1 MQEIDPL
8 LPCGVLVLDAES
20 CIVSINVFACT
31 LLEYEA
37 DELIGVRIDKLLT
50 VPSRIYFQTHIYP
63 LITLRKVA
71 SELYLNLQT
80 RQRAQVPV
88 LLNAVSHEQD
98 GTVINYFTFIPVYQR
113 RQFEQE
119 LIDAKK
125 AAEEALHRN
134 DELVKLKQE
143 LEHHQTDLDRQL
155 SYMRHRN
162 DELEQFSKIISHD
175 LQEPLRKIT
184 LFADLL
190 SNEKPD
196 ALTAMGSRALMGIE
210 TATGRMRQ
218 LIGDLQFY
226 FTLTNQLPDSVDTV
240 DLTKLV
246 QTLLLEFGTA
256 HATFEVK
263 TLPAVRG
270 KKTELVNLFRHLLDN
285 AVKFRQPGQLA
296 SVSVTGTV
304 IGMNSFQHLPNKY
317 RYSDYARI
325 IVSDNGTG
333 FSNQHSE
340 EVFHILKK
348 LHPHTPGIGLG
359 LAISKKI
366 VERHNGQISAQ
377 SVPGKGTR
385 ITVLL
390 PVA

>member
-1 MQEIDPL
+1 MQEITPL
-8 LPCGVLVLDAES
+8 IPCGVLVLNAES
-20 CIVSINVFACT
+20 HIVSINPFACT

-37 DELIGVRIDKLLT
+37 SELVGSRIDRLLT
-50 VPSRIYFQTHIYP
+50 IPSRIYFQTHIYP

-71 SELYLNLQT
+71 NELYLNVQT
-80 RQRAQVPV
+80 RQRVQIPV
-88 LLNAVSHEQD
+88 LLNAVSREQD
-98 GTVINYFTFIPVYQR
+98 GASVTYISFIPVYQR

-125 AAEEALHRN
+125 AAEAALLRN
-134 DELVKLKQE
+134 DELVALKQE
-143 LEHHQTDLDRQL
+143 LELHQTDLDRQL

-190 SNEKPD
+190 SHEKPD
-196 ALTAMGSRALMGIE
+196 ALTVMGNRALVGIG
-210 TATGRMRQ
+210 TATSRMRQ
-218 LIGDLQFY
+218 LISDLQFY
-226 FTLTNQLPDSVDTV
+226 FTLASQLPILMDTV

-246 QTLLLEFGTA
+246 QELKLEFEIA
-256 HATFEVK
+256 QATFEVE
-263 TLPAVRG
+263 TLPAVPG
-270 KKTELVNLFRHLLDN
+270 NKAELINLFRHLLDN
-285 AVKFRQPGQLA
+285 AVKFREPGQ
-296 SVSVTGTV
+296 SVAIRVTGTV

-317 RYSDYARI
+317 RYCDYARI
-325 IVSDNGTG
+325 IVSDNGPG

-340 EVFHILKK
+340 EIFHILKK
-348 LHPHTPGIGLG
+348 LSPNTPGIGLG
-359 LAISKKI
+359 LAISRKI

-377 SVPGKGTR
+377 SSPGKGTQ

>member
-1 MQEIDPL
+1 MQDITAQI
-8 LPCGVLVLDAES
+8 PCGVLVLNAES
-20 CIVSINVFACT
+20 LIVSVNPFACT
-31 LLEYEA
+31 LLEYDASALLGE
-37 DELIGVRIDKLLT
+37 RIDRLLSI
-50 VPSRIYFQTHIYP
+50 PSRIYFQTHIFP

-71 SELYLNLQT
+71 NELYLNVLT
-80 RQRAQVPV
+80 RQRTQIPV
-88 LLNAVSHEQD
+88 LINAVSREQD
-98 GTVINYFTFIPVYQR
+98 GTTLTYLSFIPVYQR

-119 LIDAKK
+119 LINAKK
-125 AAEEALHRN
+125 AAEEALLRN

-143 LEHHQTDLDRQL
+143 LELHQTDLDRQL

-190 SNEKPD
+190 SHEQPD
-196 ALTAMGSRALMGIE
+196 ALTAMGNRALVGIG
-210 TATGRMRQ
+210 TATSRMRQ

-226 FTLTNQLPDSVDTV
+226 FTLTNQLPNLTDTV

-246 QTLLLEFGTA
+246 EELMLEFGLV
-256 HATFEVK
+256 HAGSGVE
-263 TLPAVRG
+263 TLPTVLGNKA
-270 KKTELVNLFRHLLDN
+270 ELINLFRHLLDN
-285 AVKFRQPGQLA
+285 AVKFREPGQ
-296 SVSVTGTV
+296 SVAVRVTGTV
-304 IGMNSFQHLPNKY
+304 IGMNMFQHLPNKY

-325 IVSDNGTG
+325 VVSDNGPG

-340 EVFHILKK
+340 EIFHILKK
-348 LHPHTPGIGLG
+348 LNPHTPGIGLG
-359 LAISKKI
+359 LAISRKI

-377 SVPGKGTR
+377 STPGEGTR

-390 PVA
+390 PIT

>member
-1 MQEIDPL
+1 MQEIAPL
-8 LPCGVLVLDAES
+8 IPCGVLVLNAES
-20 CIVSINVFACT
+20 CIVSINPFACS

-37 DELIGVRIDKLLT
+37 AELVGQRIDRLLT
-50 VPSRIYFQTHIYP
+50 IPSRIYFQTHIYP

-71 SELYLNLQT
+71 SELYLNVQT
-80 RQRAQVPV
+80 RQRVQIPV
-88 LLNAVSHEQD
+88 LLNAVSQEQD
-98 GTVINYFTFIPVYQR
+98 GTSVTYISFIPVYQR

-119 LIDAKK
+119 LINAKK
-125 AAEEALHRN
+125 AAEEALLRN

-143 LEHHQTDLDRQL
+143 LELHQTDLDRQL
-155 SYMRHRN
+155 SYMQHRN

-190 SNEKPD
+190 SHEKPD
-196 ALTAMGSRALMGIE
+196 ALTSMGNRALVGIE
-210 TATGRMRQ
+210 TATVRMRQ
-218 LIGDLQFY
+218 LISDLQFY
-226 FTLTNQLPDSVDTV
+226 FTLAGQLPDLVDTI
-240 DLTKLV
+240 DLAKLV
-246 QTLLLEFGTA
+246 QELIREFGMA
-256 HATFEVK
+256 QATFEVEA
-263 TLPAVRG
+263 LPAVLG
-270 KKTELVNLFRHLLDN
+270 NKAELINLFRHLLDN
-285 AVKFRQPGQLA
+285 AVKFREPGQ
-296 SVSVTGTV
+296 SVAIRVTGTV

-325 IVSDNGTG
+325 IVSDNGPG

-340 EVFHILKK
+340 EIFHILKK
-348 LHPHTPGIGLG
+348 LSPNTPGIGLG

-377 SVPGKGTR
+377 SSPGKGTQ

-390 PVA
+390 PVV

>member
-1 MQEIDPL
+1 MQEITPL
-8 LPCGVLVLDAES
+8 IPCGVLVLNAES
-20 CIVSINVFACT
+20 HIVSINPFACI

-37 DELIGVRIDKLLT
+37 SELVGERIDRLLT
-50 VPSRIYFQTHIYP
+50 IPSRIYFQTHIYP

-80 RQRAQVPV
+80 RQRAQIPV
-88 LLNAVSHEQD
+88 LLNAISQEQD
-98 GTVINYFTFIPVYQR
+98 GTSITCFTFIPVYQR

-119 LIDAKK
+119 LINAKK
-125 AAEEALHRN
+125 AAEEALLRN

-143 LEHHQTDLDRQL
+143 LELHQTDLDRQL

-190 SNEKPD
+190 SQEQPD
-196 ALTAMGSRALMGIE
+196 ALTGMGNRALVGIG
-210 TATGRMRQ
+210 TATSRMRQ
-218 LIGDLQFY
+218 LISDLQFY
-226 FTLTNQLPDSVDTV
+226 FTLTNQLSDSVATV
-240 DLTKLV
+240 NLTKLM
-246 QTLLLEFGTA
+246 QALIPEFGTVD
-256 HATFEVK
+256 ATFEVE
-263 TLPAVRG
+263 TLPAVLG
-270 KKTELVNLFRHLLDN
+270 NKAEMVNLFRHLLDN
-285 AVKFRQPGQLA
+285 AVKFRQPGQ
-296 SVSVTGTV
+296 SVAIRVTGTV
-304 IGMNSFQHLPNKY
+304 VGMNSFQHLPNKY

-325 IVSDNGTG
+325 FVSDNGTG

-340 EVFHILKK
+340 EIFHILKK
-348 LHPHTPGIGLG
+348 LSSHTPGIGLG

-377 SVPGKGTR
+377 SALGKGTR
-385 ITVLL
+385 ITILL

>member
-1 MQEIDPL
+1 MQEITAQI
-8 LPCGVLVLDAES
+8 PCGVLVLDVES
-20 CIVSINVFACT
+20 YIVSVNPFACT
-31 LLEYEA
+31 LLEYDVTALVGE
-37 DELIGVRIDKLLT
+37 RIDRLLT

-71 SELYLNLQT
+71 NELYLNVLT
-80 RQRAQVPV
+80 RQRTQIPV
-88 LLNAVSHEQD
+88 LINAISREQD
-98 GTVINYFTFIPVYQR
+98 GTTLTYLSFIPVYQR

-119 LIDAKK
+119 LINAKK
-125 AAEEALHRN
+125 AAEEALLRN

-143 LEHHQTDLDRQL
+143 LELHQTDLDRQL

-190 SNEKPD
+190 SHEQPD
-196 ALTAMGSRALMGIE
+196 ALTAMGSRALVGIG
-210 TATGRMRQ
+210 TATSRMRQ
-218 LIGDLQFY
+218 LISDLQFY
-226 FTLTNQLPDSVDTV
+226 FTLSSKLPDSVDTV

-246 QTLLLEFGTA
+246 QDLIPEFGVA
-256 HATFEVK
+256 GATFDVK
-263 TLPAVRG
+263 TLPAVLG
-270 KKTELVNLFRHLLDN
+270 NKAELVNLFRHLLDN
-285 AVKFRQPGQLA
+285 AVKFGEPGQ
-296 SVSVTGTV
+296 SVAIQVTGTV

-325 IVSDNGTG
+325 VVSDNGPG
-333 FSNQHSE
+333 FGHQHQE
-340 EVFHILKK
+340 EIFHILKK
-348 LHPHTPGIGLG
+348 LNPHTPGIGLG
-359 LAISKKI
+359 LAISRKI

-377 SVPGKGTR
+377 SSPGEGTR

-390 PVA
+390 PVT

>member
-1 MQEIDPL
+1 MQEITPL
-8 LPCGVLVLDAES
+8 IPCGVFVLNAES
-20 CIVSINVFACT
+20 YIVSINPFACS

-37 DELIGVRIDKLLT
+37 AELVGQRIDRLLT
-50 VPSRIYFQTHIYP
+50 IPSRIYFQTHIYP

-71 SELYLNLQT
+71 SELYLNVQT
-80 RQRAQVPV
+80 RQRVQIPV
-88 LLNAVSHEQD
+88 LLNAVSQEQD
-98 GTVINYFTFIPVYQR
+98 GTSVTYISFIPVYQR

-119 LIDAKK
+119 LINAKK
-125 AAEEALHRN
+125 AAEEALLRN

-143 LEHHQTDLDRQL
+143 LELHQTDLDRQL
-155 SYMRHRN
+155 SYMQHRN

-190 SNEKPD
+190 SHEKPD
-196 ALTAMGSRALMGIE
+196 ALTSMGNRALVGIE
-210 TATGRMRQ
+210 TATVRMRQ
-218 LIGDLQFY
+218 LISDLQFY
-226 FTLTNQLPDSVDTV
+226 FTLAGQLPDLVDTI
-240 DLTKLV
+240 DLAKLV
-246 QTLLLEFGTA
+246 QELILEFGMA
-256 HATFEVK
+256 QATFEVEA
-263 TLPAVRG
+263 LPAVLG
-270 KKTELVNLFRHLLDN
+270 NKAELINLFRHLLDN
-285 AVKFRQPGQLA
+285 AVKFSEPGQ
-296 SVSVTGTV
+296 SVIIRVTGTV

-325 IVSDNGTG
+325 IVSDNGPG

-340 EVFHILKK
+340 EIFHILKK
-348 LHPHTPGIGLG
+348 LSANTPGIGLG

-377 SVPGKGTR
+377 SSPGKGTQ

-390 PVA
+390 PVV